1 MVEELLVTARHNPK
15 VDPSL
20 AIWSWEIPVYLFLG
34 GLTAGIMC
42 FAAYAVLARKSDE
55 MPFTHDRFALWAPV
69 ALSIGMTALF
79 LDLEYKLHVFRFY
92 TSFEPASPMSWGAW
106 ILILVYPL
114 MILQTLST
122 LRRGYPA
129 LAGWVEKLPLGTRAL
144 DLSENARRPVAV
156 MVIPLAVALGV
167 YTGVLLSAFSA
178 RPFWNTGLL
187 GPLFLVSGL
196 SSAGALALIGSRLD
210 CEKHFFTR
218 ADVTLIGIELT
229 LIAMLV
235 INLSTGAAQQLETVN
250 MVLGG
255 DYTVPFWLW
264 FVLPGLLIPIV
275 LEIFE
280 MRGICRFS
288 MVASFLVLYGGF
300 MLRYLTV
307 EMGQVSTWTDYAVQ
321 FDPQLLLRLTH

>member
-1 MVEELLVTARHNPK
+1 MVEELLVTARYNAR

-42 FAAYAVLARKSDE
+42 FAAYAVLARKAAD

-69 ALSIGMTALF
+69 ALSAGMIALF
-79 LDLEYKLHVFRFY
+79 LDLEHKRYVFRFY
-92 TSFEPASPMSWGAW
+92 TSFEPTSPMSWGAW

-114 MILQTLST
+114 MVLQTLST

-129 LAGWVEKLPLGTRAL
+129 LAGWLEQLPLGTLAL
-144 DLSENARRPVAV
+144 DLSQKVRRPVAA
-156 MVIPLAVALGV
+156 MVIPLAVALGI

-196 SSAGALALIGSRLD
+196 SCAGALALIGARLD

-229 LIAMLV
+229 LIAMLI
-235 INLSTGAAQQLETVN
+235 INLGTGAAQQLETVHLV
-250 MVLGG
+250 MGG
-255 DYTVPFWLW
+255 EYTVPFWLW
-264 FVLPGLLIPIV
+264 FVLPGLLIPV
-275 LEIFE
+275 MLEIFE

-288 MVASFLVLYGGF
+288 LTAALLVLYGGF
-300 MLRYLTV
+300 MLRYLIV
-307 EMGQVSTWTDYAVQ
+307 ELGQVSTWTDYAIQ
-321 FDPQLLLRLTH
+321 FDPQLLQRLTH

>member
-1 MVEELLVTARHNPK
+1 
-15 VDPSL
+15 
-20 AIWSWEIPVYLFLG
+20 
-34 GLTAGIMC
+34 
-42 FAAYAVLARKSDE
+42 
-55 MPFTHDRFALWAPV
+55 MPFTHDRFALWAPI
-69 ALSIGMTALF
+69 ALSVGMTALF
-79 LDLEYKLHVFRFY
+79 LDLEHKLYVFRFY
-92 TSFEPASPMSWGAW
+92 TSFEPTSPMSWGAW

-114 MILQTLST
+114 MMLQTFSV

-129 LAGWVEKLPLGTRAL
+129 LAGWVERLPFGGAAL
-144 DLSENARRPVAV
+144 DVSEHLRRPVAAL
-156 MVIPLAVALGV
+156 VIPLAVGLGI

-196 SSAGALALIGSRLD
+196 STAAALALIGARLD

-218 ADVTLIGIELT
+218 ADITLIGIELT
-229 LIAMLV
+229 FIAMLV

-255 DYTVPFWLW
+255 AYTVPFWLW

-288 MVASFLVLYGGF
+288 FLASLLVLYGGF

-321 FDPQLLLRLTH
+321 FDPQLLLRLTQ